1 METSVRRL
9 LEERD
14 RVVWTVSPDMAV
26 IDALQYMAD
35 KDVGA
40 LLVVEDDQLV
50 GIVTERDYAR
60 KVILAGRSSR
70 DTQVRVIM
78 TSDVIVIS
86 SDRTM
91 QECMRIMTERHLRHL
106 PVVDDGRVLGV
117 LSIRDVVAHLVRDQE
132 FMIEQLTNYIST

>member
-50 GIVTERDYAR
+50 GIVTERDYAC
-60 KVILAGRSSR
+60 LLY
-70 DTQVRVIM
+70 
-78 TSDVIVIS
+78 TSDAA
-86 SDRTM
+86 D
-91 QECMRIMTERHLRHL
+91 E
-106 PVVDDGRVLGV
+106 
-117 LSIRDVVAHLVRDQE
+117 
-132 FMIEQLTNYIST
+132 